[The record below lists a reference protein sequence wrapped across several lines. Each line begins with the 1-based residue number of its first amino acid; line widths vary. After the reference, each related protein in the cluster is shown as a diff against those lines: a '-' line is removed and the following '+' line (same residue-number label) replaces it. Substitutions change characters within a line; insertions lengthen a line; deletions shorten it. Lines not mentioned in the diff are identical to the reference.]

1 MLVLVE
7 HAAETVA
14 SAYAKTLDLYWFER
28 FGDGVERRGSLECAV
43 GAVMVVVLLVLA
55 ERSPG
60 VGFVPEQG
68 AIEEFTAQAA
78 NSAFHD

>member
-1 MLVLVE
+1 MSVLVE

-14 SAYAKTLDLYWFER
+14 LPYVKTLDLHWFQR
-28 FGDGVERRGSLECAV
+28 FGDRVERCGSLQCAV

-55 ERSPG
+55 ERSPQ

-68 AIEEFTAQAA
+68 AIDRK
-78 NSAFHD
+78 N

>member
-28 FGDGVERRGSLECAV
+28 FGDGVQRRGSV
-43 GAVMVVVLLVLA
+43 RWV
-55 ERSPG
+55 R
-60 VGFVPEQG
+60 
-68 AIEEFTAQAA
+68 
-78 NSAFHD
+78 